1 MLVTE
6 FQCQN
11 AVAKVVPVDDDLA
24 PAQPSDEPYKRK
36 RRYARWVL
44 SFDANVEI
52 PDYSGLTRL

>member
-1 MLVTE
+1 M
-6 FQCQN
+6 
-11 AVAKVVPVDDDLA
+11 PVDDDLA

-52 PDYSGLTRL
+52 PDYSGLTLAVSE